1 MSKKNLLSLFI
12 IAFVFTLD
20 RVSKF
25 TILELSKPEGQL
37 NIEVA
42 SFINFNLV
50 WNEGIAFGLLSF
62 SQSFYY
68 QTITILIILITL
80 LIMWFAYKTKG
91 YEKLGFLLI
100 SGGSLGNIFDRV
112 YYSAVID
119 FIDLNYNNFHWFIF
133 NVADMFIFIGVVIL
147 LSLEVTK
154 KNKV

>member
-25 TILELSKPEGQL
+25 TILDLSKPQGQL

-68 QTITILIILITL
+68 QTITILIILIHYLLCGL
-80 LIMWFAYKTKG
+80 LIKPKVM
-91 YEKLGFLLI
+91 
-100 SGGSLGNIFDRV
+100 
-112 YYSAVID
+112 
-119 FIDLNYNNFHWFIF
+119 
-133 NVADMFIFIGVVIL
+133 
-147 LSLEVTK
+147 
-154 KNKV
+154 KN